1 MANCNQNRYLRF
13 WGSFINPKEKNWY
26 HVNIV
31 HSSGKKCP
39 ECFFLFTHECTKRIC
54 RNEIITGASVQ
65 NGKDL
70 YTVSWRFRR
79 GAFSWNSY
87 RGSMFLMVW
96 ALMCLKACSKRDNNG
111 CFPFPE
117 SATYG
122 AFNGSRLRPYPGPRI
137 RRRLAPR
144 SRTFSWTA
152 DVGCIYHLENTF
164 L

>member
-13 WGSFINPKEKNWY
+13 LGSFINPKEKNWY

-79 GAFSWNSY
+79 GAFSWSGSGKSGFFAVGGDPSQETY
-87 RGSMFLMVW
+87 SPGIDIDGCVCRGTWEHMFTTGWSHLQQKSTNIFMVVVDLFI
-96 ALMCLKACSKRDNNG
+96 AFRAYS
-111 CFPFPE
+111 F
-117 SATYG
+117 TYKIC
-122 AFNGSRLRPYPGPRI
+122 R
-137 RRRLAPR
+137 
-144 SRTFSWTA
+144 
-152 DVGCIYHLENTF
+152 
-164 L
+164 